1 MNQSSQP
8 LTEDPKLDAL
18 KQQVESLTR
27 VLEGSQLGFWDWNL
41 ATNEVKRNAIWAQM
55 LGYDFADIEFTTQQ
69 WTDFVHPD
77 DQERAWHSIRAVLDG
92 RKSEHE
98 LTYRMKTKSGD
109 YKWILD
115 RARVVERG
123 AEGRA
128 LRMSGTHTDIDQ
140 LKKTEAA
147 LHESE
152 KRFRGIFENAGVGIA
167 QVAADGSFQR
177 VNDTYCEIIGYSR
190 DELLKDKKNF
200 QAITHPD
207 DLSLDRAAIEQLL
220 QGHANRAELE
230 KRYLRKDGEIVWVHL
245 SVSLL
250 KQVDDQP
257 HYFISAV
264 QDITKIKILQEQLE
278 HQARYDYLTGIPN
291 RRYFMEL
298 ANQELARIQR
308 YPQPLAFIMVDI
320 DYFKRINDSH
330 GHEAGDRVLREVA
343 RAMREQLREVDVL
356 GRMGGEEFAILLPQT
371 NRQKA
376 IEVADRLTKTIDGC
390 RILLEDGAAIH
401 VTISIGVA
409 VSTGRHDSLEALL
422 GNADK
427 GLYRAKQQGRNKFE
441 LFES

>member
-1 MNQSSQP
+1 MKKSSQP
-8 LTEDPKLDAL
+8 STDDRRVDAL
-18 KQQVESLTR
+18 MHQVESLTR
-27 VLEGSQLGFWDWNL
+27 VLEGSQLGFWDWDL
-41 ATNEVKRNAIWAQM
+41 TSNEVKRNAIWAQM
-55 LGYDFADIEFTTQQ
+55 LGYDFADIAFTTQQ

-77 DQERAWHSIRAVLDG
+77 DRDRAWDSIRAVLDG

-115 RARVVERG
+115 RARVVERD

-147 LHESE
+147 LHLSE

-167 QVAADGSFQR
+167 QVSADGSFQR
-177 VNDTYCEIIGYSR
+177 VNDTFCEITGYSR
-190 DELLKDKKNF
+190 DELLNDKKNF

-207 DLSLDRAAIEQLL
+207 DLGLDYAAIEQLL
-220 QGHANRAELE
+220 QGQANHAEFE
-230 KRYLRKDGEIVWVHL
+230 KRYLRKDGVVVWVHL

-250 KQVDDQP
+250 KDIDDQP

-264 QDITKIKILQEQLE
+264 HDITKVKVLQEQLQ

-298 ANQELARIQR
+298 AIQELARIQR

-343 RAMREQLREVDVL
+343 GAMRGQLREVDVL
-356 GRMGGEEFAILLPQT
+356 GRMGGEEFAIFLPQT

-376 IEVADRLTKTIDGC
+376 IEVADRLTKAIDGSSTV
-390 RILLEDGAAIH
+390 LEDGSVIH

-409 VSTGRHDSLEALL
+409 VSTGYHDSLEALL
-422 GNADK
+422 GKADK
-427 GLYRAKQQGRNKFE
+427 GLYLAKQHGRNQFE